1 MFDSNAAVLI
11 SVAAGNPK
19 NRDSDAPDGV
29 KQISRPA
36 WCRQDLVEDIL
47 GSLTGRGSP
56 GGSCGAV
63 VVGAPGVGKTFLARQ
78 ALERLDDSYLVVQVN
93 GSSTSASTP
102 YGALGSLLNDL
113 DEGCAEH
120 PLKVVAG
127 LAQLLR
133 DRAKGRNIVLFVD
146 NTEGLDELA
155 ALVINRLTV
164 HGTVRLLATGEDL
177 LAAPGDLVSL
187 WKDRLIGRTDV
198 GAFSLAEASQ
208 WLRSFCA
215 AEVSTAAAVAFWRA
229 SRGNPRALELI
240 LRDQIDAGTF
250 IEDAGVWVLTNG
262 TFVYGACSRDA
273 VSAWANP
280 ESEAEQ
286 QVLELL
292 ALSGGMPL
300 NTLLRLCSAEAL
312 DSLTRRGCL
321 DLATDRRPL
330 VRLSNPLA
338 ERAIRQRV
346 PHGRSRTLRRLAAQT
361 QRATDRSAT
370 ETLELA
376 RWALDCGEALSP
388 QEARHAARLANLAG
402 QPQQALRFVELLAPK
417 ERGTALAQQGRAY
430 AALGDAAKAEQLL
443 SPDAL
448 DAMDL
453 ALGCWVE
460 AMLVRSS
467 VLASRPGRGPE
478 ARAALDRVEARLNGA
493 AAASVQ
499 DAAGIA
505 ALREDVALARAELD
519 LGEGRYRQATDAL
532 SRLYPACAT
541 QGNKVHAA
549 TLLWQAWT
557 IVGRHAEAR
566 ALVHDMQMRFT
577 AEELAAVNARS
588 AEQALLSV
596 FLGTASDP
604 QLCHSPDAGRFGDG
618 IAAVAAVALDQLAQ
632 GALDAYCGRAERALE
647 RLLPAHS
654 QLGQL
659 DTSGAQA
666 LASATI
672 AYCYALLR
680 ENDKALQYLR
690 SVELDGRCPSQL
702 SLSVRSLFQ
711 VLASA
716 ELASKEKAGVRL
728 LERAEEERR
737 RGAKLPELLFLCAA
751 VRQGCRGAAP
761 RLVAASAAVQG
772 QFADVTHLFGTGIV
786 EQDSAVLLEA
796 AEAAARIGDDLFA
809 RDAAREA
816 QKVADAAGDR
826 AAARAARHRIS
837 SSVQKMGVLPAEEDG
852 PTLTAR
858 EQEVAQR
865 AAAGESNKAIAAKM
879 CISVRTVEGHL
890 YQIYGKL
897 QVSSRAD
904 LKMTFA

>member
-1 MFDSNAAVLI
+1 MFASNAVVSI
-11 SVAAGNPK
+11 SVAAGNSK
-19 NRDSDAPDGV
+19 SRDSDVPDGD

-47 GSLTGRGSP
+47 GSLTGQGSP

-63 VVGAPGVGKTFLARQ
+63 VVGAPGVGKTFLARK
-78 ALERLDDSYLVVQVN
+78 ALERLDDGYLVVQVK

-113 DEGCAEH
+113 EEECAEH
-120 PLKVVAG
+120 PLMVVAG

-146 NTEGLDELA
+146 NAEGLDELA

-198 GAFSLAEASQ
+198 GAYSLAEASQ

-215 AEVSTAAAVAFWRA
+215 AEVSTAAAAAFWSA
-229 SRGNPRALELI
+229 SRGNPRVLELI

-250 IEDAGVWVLTNG
+250 IEDDGVWVLTNG
-262 TFVYGACSRDA
+262 TFVYGASSRDA

-280 ESEAEQ
+280 ESEAER

-346 PHGRSRTLRRLAAQT
+346 PNGRSRALRRLAAQS
-361 QRATDRSAT
+361 QRAADRSAT
-370 ETLELA
+370 ETLEMA

-388 QEARHAARLANLAG
+388 QEARDAARLANLAG
-402 QPQQALRFVELLAPK
+402 QPQQALRFVGLLAPQ
-417 ERGTALAQQGRAY
+417 ERGTALALQARAY

-453 ALGCWVE
+453 PLSCWAE

-467 VLASRPGRGPE
+467 VLSSRPGRGPD
-478 ARAALDRVEARLNGA
+478 ARAALDRVEARLTGPV
-493 AAASVQ
+493 AASGQ
-499 DAAGIA
+499 DDAGIA

-541 QGNKVHAA
+541 RGKAVHAA
-549 TLLWQAWT
+549 TLLWQAWM
-557 IVGRHAEAR
+557 IVGRHADAQ
-566 ALVHDMQMRFT
+566 ALVQDMQMRFT

-588 AEQALLSV
+588 TQQALLSV
-596 FLGTASDP
+596 VLGTASDP
-604 QLCHSPDAGRFGDG
+604 QLSHGPDAGRFGDG
-618 IAAVAAVALDQLAQ
+618 IAAVAVALGQLAR
-632 GALDAYCGRAERALE
+632 GAMDAYCGRAERALE

-666 LASATI
+666 LASAAI

-702 SLSVRSLFQ
+702 SLSVRSFFQ

-737 RGAKLPELLFLCAA
+737 RGAKLPELAFLCAA
-751 VRQGCRGAAP
+751 VRQGCRGAAS

-772 QFADVTHLFGTGIV
+772 QFADVSHLFGTGIL

-796 AEAAARIGDDLFA
+796 AEAAAGMGDDLFA

-816 QKVADAAGDR
+816 QKVADTAGDR

-837 SSVQKMGVLPAEEDG
+837 SSVQKLGVMPAEEDG

>member
-1 MFDSNAAVLI
+1 MFTSNAVASI
-11 SVAAGNPK
+11 SVAAGNSN
-19 NRDSDAPDGV
+19 NRDSEVPDGA
-29 KQISRPA
+29 KGKSRPA

-47 GSLTGRGSP
+47 GSLTGQGSP

-63 VVGAPGVGKTFLARQ
+63 VVGAPGVGKTFLARK
-78 ALERLDDSYLVVQVN
+78 ALERLDDGYLVVQVK
-93 GSSTSASTP
+93 GSSISASTP
-102 YGALGSLLNDL
+102 YGALRPLLTDL
-113 DEGCAEH
+113 EEGCAEH
-120 PLKVVAG
+120 PLRVVAG
-127 LAQLLR
+127 LARLLR

-146 NTEGLDELA
+146 NAEGLDELA

-198 GAFSLAEASQ
+198 GAYSLAEAVQ

-215 AEVSTAAAVAFWRA
+215 AEVSTAAAAAFWNA
-229 SRGNPRALELI
+229 SRGNPRVFELI

-250 IEDAGVWVLTNG
+250 IEDDGVWVLTNS
-262 TFVYGACSRDA
+262 TFVYGANSRDA
-273 VSAWANP
+273 VRAWVNP
-280 ESEAEQ
+280 ESEAER

-312 DSLTRRGCL
+312 DSLIGRGRL
-321 DLATDRRPL
+321 DVASGRRPL

-346 PHGRSRTLRRLAAQT
+346 PSGRSRELCRLAAVT
-361 QRATDRSAT
+361 QRAADRSAA
-370 ETLELA
+370 EALEMA
-376 RWALDCGEALSP
+376 RWALDCGEALSA
-388 QEARHAARLANLAG
+388 QEARDAARLANFAG
-402 QPQQALRFVELLAPK
+402 QPQQALRFVELLTPP
-417 ERGTALAQQGRAY
+417 ERGTALALQARAY
-430 AALGDAAKAEQLL
+430 AALGEVAKAEQLL

-453 ALGCWVE
+453 PLGCWVE
-460 AMLVRSS
+460 TMLVRCS
-467 VLASRPGRGPE
+467 VLAARPGRGPE
-478 ARAALDRVEARLNGA
+478 ARAALDRVEVRLNGPE
-493 AAASVQ
+493 AASSQ
-499 DAAGIA
+499 GAAGIA
-505 ALREDVALARAELD
+505 ALREDLALATAELD

-532 SRLYPACAT
+532 SRLYPACT
-541 QGNKVHAA
+541 TRGKTVHAA

-557 IVGRHAEAR
+557 IGGRHADAR
-566 ALVHDMQMRFT
+566 ALVLDVQMRFT
-577 AEELAAVNARS
+577 AEELAAVSARS
-588 AEQALLSV
+588 TDQALICVL
-596 FLGTASDP
+596 LGAAPDP
-604 QLCHSPDAGRFGDG
+604 QLRRGPEAERFGDG
-618 IAAVAAVALDQLAQ
+618 IAVVAVALTELAE
-632 GALDAYCGRAERALE
+632 GALDAYCGRAERALQ

-666 LASATI
+666 LASAAI

-702 SLSVRSLFQ
+702 SLSVRSFFQ

-728 LERAEEERR
+728 LGLAEEERR
-737 RGAKLPELLFLCAA
+737 RGAKLPELVFLCAA
-751 VRQGCRGAAP
+751 VRHGCRGAAA

-772 QFADVTHLFGTGIV
+772 QFADASRLFGTGIL

-796 AEAAARIGDDLFA
+796 AEAAAGMGDDLFA

-816 QKVADAAGDR
+816 QRVADAAGDR
-826 AAARAARHRIS
+826 AAARAARRRIS
-837 SSVQKMGVLPAEEDG
+837 SSVQKLGVMPTEEDG

-858 EQEVAQR
+858 EHEVAQR

-879 CISVRTVEGHL
+879 FISVRTVEGHL

-897 QVSSRAD
+897 QVTNRAD